1 MKISRIIIFLLA
13 IISLSII
20 FPNVTQKK
28 ALAHALPG
36 TYSYLKVY
44 PHYLQYRL
52 IISGIDMCRLTG
64 WECDDLTPDD
74 LPRLI
79 LIQDKLSE
87 KLRRGIKISHKGSI
101 LPLKIIAIKS
111 LPVGFE
117 MLLEFSSARELKSF
131 TIHYT
136 LLEEQNKMYQ
146 SFYCISIA
154 GTPDDWSRVDL
165 LDSKHS
171 ELSWDI
177 SGKREIRDKN
187 MTRELIFNLR
197 TYVERDLTLPWLILG
212 LAVAVVLGI
221 GHAFTPGHGK
231 SIMAAYLV
239 GSHGHIKDAFIMGLT
254 TTATHTF
261 SVILIGIIVMFFSQ
275 FILPSTLYPLI
286 ARASAVLIVCTGLYI
301 LYSRI
306 HEKLHKNDFSEEE
319 HHIHSHA
326 HGHSHSHHHHVHD
339 QKTTAQAFWLAFSG
353 GLIPC
358 PAALT
363 VLLGGISVG
372 KIGYG
377 IMMILVFS
385 IGLGGALVLLGVLI
399 VTSRSFFNRME
410 SARAYVKYLD
420 LIGPAFIIFIGIL
433 FLINGPFGSLSPL

>member
-1 MKISRIIIFLLA
+1 MKNLHFTLILLA
-13 IISLSII
+13 ILFVSIFFSVIS
-20 FPNVTQKK
+20 QKQ
-28 ALAHALPG
+28 AFSHALPG

-52 IISGIDMCRLTG
+52 IISGLDMCRLTG
-64 WECDDLTPDD
+64 WECDDLTFND
-74 LPRLI
+74 LPRLN
-79 LIQDKLSE
+79 LIQDELRE
-87 KLRRGIKISHKGSI
+87 KLRRGIKISHRGSI
-101 LPLKIIAIKS
+101 LPLQIIAIKS

-117 MLLEFSSARELKSF
+117 MLLGFPSERELKSF

-136 LLEEQNKMYQ
+136 LLEKQNKMYQ
-146 SFYCISIA
+146 SFYCISVA
-154 GTPDDWSRVDL
+154 GRTDDWSRVDL

-171 ELSWDI
+171 EISWDI
-177 SGKREIRDKN
+177 SGKREIREKN
-187 MTRELIFNLR
+187 MTRKLIFNLR

-212 LAVAVVLGI
+212 LAVAVVLGV

-261 SVILIGIIVMFFSQ
+261 SVILLGIIVMFFSQ

-286 ARASAVLIVCTGLYI
+286 ARASAVLIICTGIYI

-306 HEKLHKNDFSEEE
+306 HKRLHKNNFSEEE
-319 HHIHSHA
+319 NHTHSHA

-363 VLLGGISVG
+363 VLLGGISIG

-399 VTSRSFFNRME
+399 ISSQSFFNRME
-410 SARAYVKYLD
+410 GVRAYVKYLD
-420 LIGPAFIIFIGIL
+420 LIGPSFIIFIGIL
-433 FLINGPFGSLSPL
+433 FLVNGPFGSLSPL